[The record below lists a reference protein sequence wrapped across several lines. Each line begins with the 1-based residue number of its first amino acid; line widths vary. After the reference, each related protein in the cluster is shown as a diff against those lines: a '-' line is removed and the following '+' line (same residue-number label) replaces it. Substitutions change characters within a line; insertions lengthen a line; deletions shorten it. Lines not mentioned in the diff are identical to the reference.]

1 MPKCDINKVA
11 RQLYGNHTSTWVFSC
26 KFATYFQ
33 NTFSQEHRWRAASE
47 TTRIKFSKLQRLAI
61 GLIELMKYFNF
72 LKTCLSP
79 EMSVSFFRDE
89 LIVSTFLRHSNNSIQ
104 KL

>member
-33 NTFSQEHRWRAASE
+33 NTFSQEHLWVAAFGD
-47 TTRIKFSKLQRLAI
+47 IKSKHDRVSLQALLYPTIHSNA
-61 GLIELMKYFNF
+61 
-72 LKTCLSP
+72 
-79 EMSVSFFRDE
+79 FFR
-89 LIVSTFLRHSNNSIQ
+89 
-104 KL
+104 

>member
-33 NTFSQEHRWRAASE
+33 NTFSQEHLWRAASE
-47 TTRIKFSKLQRLAI
+47 TTKIKFSKLQRLAI
-61 GLIELMKYFNF
+61 GLIELIKYFNF

-79 EMSVSFFRDE
+79 EMSVSFFE
-89 LIVSTFLRHSNNSIQ
+89 MN
-104 KL
+104 

>member
-33 NTFSQEHRWRAASE
+33 NTFSQEHLWRAASE

-61 GLIELMKYFNF
+61 GLIELIKYFNF
-72 LKTCLSP
+72 LKT
-79 EMSVSFFRDE
+79 SVSRDVCLFFRDE